1 MNPEEALGKAI
12 KIRRVEADFS
22 QEQLAELCGIDR
34 TYMSNI
40 ERGKRQPSIKTLRR
54 IAIALNTQ
62 TSALLVDAE
71 KREQGSENG

>member
-1 MNPEEALGKAI
+1 MLPEAALGKAI

-40 ERGKRQPSIKTLRR
+40 ERGKRQPAIKTLRR
-54 IAIALNTQ
+54 IAIALNTKI
-62 TSALLVDAE
+62 SALLIDAE
-71 KREQGSENG
+71 KREQGNESD

>member
-1 MNPEEALGKAI
+1 MLPEAALGKAI

-40 ERGKRQPSIKTLRR
+40 ERGKRQPSMKTLRT
-54 IAIALNTQ
+54 IANALKTK
-62 TSALLVDAE
+62 TSELLQDAE
-71 KREQGSENG
+71 GREQGS